1 MSSIINSKRL
11 EELKALDE
19 DGSSNVLWELLHAY
33 CESSPKKVKFIK
45 DSLHSGNLS
54 AAKLEAHSLRSTSI
68 NLGIDGVAQ
77 ACSQIEYAQDTTDF
91 TRLFLELENIFLKA
105 SIEILT
111 YLRNG
116 EGNLVQLSRIIQLQQ
131 EVATANLE
139 LPALMQLICEKTQE
153 ITLATGAV
161 VELAEGDEMVYHAV
175 SGSVSTHLGLRLR
188 IDKSLSGESFT
199 KNEVL
204 YCMDT
209 ETDPRVDREACRKVK
224 ARSMI
229 CVPLINAGETI
240 GVLKVLSIYSD
251 KFSEVDANV
260 LRLIAGLL
268 SAAIAQADSYSKLI
282 ASERKFRTLVEA
294 TNDAIVVSKDGVIL
308 DINPTFEKYFGYTR
322 KEAIGMAGIVLL
334 IPEHRVYA
342 TQKVQLDPQTP
353 YEARALRKD
362 GSTFDI
368 EAVGKNIEI
377 SGELIRVTTIRD
389 ITAKRMEEKNLM
401 DSEKKSREATKA
413 KSQFLAN
420 MSHEI
425 RTPLNAII
433 GMSSLLE
440 ETQLDSSQ
448 EEYIRVLSKS
458 AENLLDLV
466 NDILDFSKIE
476 AGKLEIEEIDFE
488 LRPIFNEVSMLFKR
502 VAEKKG
508 IHFNLIYEDN
518 VPFAIS
524 SDPTRLRQILTN
536 LISNA
541 IKYTLKGGIDV
552 RVCRLDGVIKVIVKD
567 SGVGIPDDYLPN
579 LFMPFSQADASNTRK
594 FGGTGLGLSI
604 CSELVHL
611 LGGEIGV
618 QSKQGEGAAFWF
630 TLPYKSS
637 SLQKTIPNA
646 SLHVPALQHLKVL
659 LVEDN
664 DTNALIAK
672 LMVEKIGHEVTVAT
686 NGREALRLLDTSHFD
701 VILMDCQM
709 PEMDGYETTGIIR
722 KAKQTWNR
730 IPIIAM
736 TASAMKGDREKCLE
750 AGMDEYLSK
759 PIKKDEVAQVLN
771 TTTKKILA
779 QK

>member
-1 MSSIINSKRL
+1 
-11 EELKALDE
+11 
-19 DGSSNVLWELLHAY
+19 
-33 CESSPKKVKFIK
+33 
-45 DSLHSGNLS
+45 
-54 AAKLEAHSLRSTSI
+54 
-68 NLGIDGVAQ
+68 
-77 ACSQIEYAQDTTDF
+77 
-91 TRLFLELENIFLKA
+91 
-105 SIEILT
+105 
-111 YLRNG
+111 
-116 EGNLVQLSRIIQLQQ
+116 
-131 EVATANLE
+131 
-139 LPALMQLICEKTQE
+139 
-153 ITLATGAV
+153 
-161 VELAEGDEMVYHAV
+161 
-175 SGSVSTHLGLRLR
+175 
-188 IDKSLSGESFT
+188 
-199 KNEVL
+199 
-204 YCMDT
+204 
-209 ETDPRVDREACRKVK
+209 
-224 ARSMI
+224 
-229 CVPLINAGETI
+229 
-240 GVLKVLSIYSD
+240 
-251 KFSEVDANV
+251 
-260 LRLIAGLL
+260 
-268 SAAIAQADSYSKLI
+268 
-282 ASERKFRTLVEA
+282 
-294 TNDAIVVSKDGVIL
+294 
-308 DINPTFEKYFGYTR
+308 
-322 KEAIGMAGIVLL
+322 
-334 IPEHRVYA
+334 
-342 TQKVQLDPQTP
+342 
-353 YEARALRKD
+353 
-362 GSTFDI
+362 
-368 EAVGKNIEI
+368 
-377 SGELIRVTTIRD
+377 
-389 ITAKRMEEKNLM
+389 
-401 DSEKKSREATKA
+401 
-413 KSQFLAN
+413 
-420 MSHEI
+420 
-425 RTPLNAII
+425 
-433 GMSSLLE
+433 
-440 ETQLDSSQ
+440 
-448 EEYIRVLSKS
+448 VLSKS